1 MSTPQD
7 HSLGLKSGR
16 HQSPRPS
23 WRPGAVGRS
32 RVRIG
37 ARDRIKGERDP
48 PHQTD
53 RQSTQAVARPGYI
66 CDIEA
71 ALAFA
76 RARYVPKPTEV
87 SVPMPM
93 SAFSP

>member
-1 MSTPQD
+1 MVGTLSFLVDRQ
-7 HSLGLKSGR
+7 
-16 HQSPRPS
+16 RPLVE
-23 WRPGAVGRS
+23 RAQVMGRS
-32 RVRIG
+32 H
-37 ARDRIKGERDP
+37 DRIKGDRDP
-48 PHQTD
+48 RPQTD

-76 RARYVPKPTEV
+76 RARYVLKPTEV
-87 SVPMPM
+87 AVPMPM